1 MKNVATINRDDAFH
15 EAAIAAITE
24 EEAKAFGF
32 FLGAVSPKTADE
44 QEAINEGFQAYW
56 NTVN

>member
-32 FLGAVSPKTADE
+32 FLGVIFGGTADE
-44 QEAINEGFQAYW
+44 QEAINDGFQAYW